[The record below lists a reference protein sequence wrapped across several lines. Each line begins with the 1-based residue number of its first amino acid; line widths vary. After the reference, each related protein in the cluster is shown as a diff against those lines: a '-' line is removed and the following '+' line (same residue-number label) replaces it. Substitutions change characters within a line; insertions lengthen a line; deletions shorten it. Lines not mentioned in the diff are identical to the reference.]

1 MEKSIPLREIS
12 EILRMSPQGFGKVA
26 KKDEDSVV
34 KGNKRLLSPQFVR
47 EVFESKG
54 FLYPKKNIMFHCLK
68 GGSGKS
74 ELSRSISYRASQLGT
89 RVLLVDCD
97 KQANTSRAL
106 NVENP
111 SAVLVDLVTG
121 KAKIQDA
128 IVEVDSFFHLIPS
141 SIKNARLELELINRE
156 KNPLSFYEKIFSQLR
171 NNYDWIVF
179 DMPPDLNHNSYLI
192 SLYADIVCVPT
203 NPSRFAMDGMQMTI
217 ESLEGLREQF
227 PDKQFDI
234 EIILN
239 MYDAREKNS
248 FVLLSELQEIKNAN
262 VLPVVVRADTTFKN
276 AHGQKKTVFEVTK
289 KSNAREDVDIV
300 TQELMGLRDFFRPK
314 SEA

>member
-1 MEKSIPLREIS
+1 MEKAIPLREIS
-12 EILRMSPQGFGKVA
+12 NILRVTPQGFGKIA
-26 KKDEDSVV
+26 RKDGESII
-34 KGNKRLLSPQFVR
+34 KGNKRLLSPQFIR

-54 FLYPKKNIMFHCLK
+54 FVYKKKNIMFHCLK

-74 ELSRSISYRASQLGT
+74 ELSRNISYRASQLGT
-89 RVLLVDCD
+89 KVLLVDCD
-97 KQANTSRAL
+97 KQANTSRSL
-106 NVENP
+106 GVDNP
-111 SAVLVDLVTG
+111 STVLVDIVTG
-121 KAKIQDA
+121 KGQIKES
-128 IVEVDSFFHLIPS
+128 IVEIDPFFHLLPS

-156 KNPLSFYEKIFSQLR
+156 KNPLSFYEKIFSQVR
-171 NNYDWIVF
+171 GNYDWVVF

-192 SLYADIVCVPT
+192 SLFADIVCVPT

-217 ESLEGLREQF
+217 ESLEGLRDQF
-227 PDKQFDI
+227 PDKKFDI

-248 FVLLSELQEIKNAN
+248 FVLLTELQEIKNAN

-276 AHGQKKTVFEVTK
+276 AHGLRKTIFEVTK

-300 TQELMGLRDFFRPK
+300 TQEILGLRDFFGPK
-314 SEA
+314 GEA

>member
-1 MEKSIPLREIS
+1 MEKAIPLREIS
-12 EILRMSPQGFGKVA
+12 NILRVTPQGFGKIA
-26 KKDEDSVV
+26 RKDGESII
-34 KGNKRLLSPQFVR
+34 KGNKRLLSPQFIR

-54 FLYPKKNIMFHCLK
+54 FVYKKKNIMFHCLK

-74 ELSRSISYRASQLGT
+74 ELSRNISYRASQLGT
-89 RVLLVDCD
+89 KVLLVDCD
-97 KQANTSRAL
+97 KQANTSRSL
-106 NVENP
+106 GVENP
-111 SAVLVDLVTG
+111 STVLVDIVTG
-121 KAKIQDA
+121 KGQIKES
-128 IVEVDSFFHLIPS
+128 IVEIDPFFHLLPS

-156 KNPLSFYEKIFSQLR
+156 KNPLSFYEKIFSQVR
-171 NNYDWIVF
+171 GNYDWVVF

-192 SLYADIVCVPT
+192 SLFADIVCVPT

-217 ESLEGLREQF
+217 ESLEGLRDQF
-227 PDKQFDI
+227 PDKKFDI

-248 FVLLSELQEIKNAN
+248 FVLLTELQEIKNAN

-276 AHGQKKTVFEVTK
+276 AHGLRKTIFEVTK

-300 TQELMGLRDFFRPK
+300 TQEILGLRDFFGPK
-314 SEA
+314 GEA